1 MAEEK
6 TIDLGKDHSGPPTEH
21 HGIDHE
27 TKIESADV
35 VEDVNSEEE
44 EPVVTF
50 KTWIVVGILSC
61 GYGLSFW
68 PIPVMANIGGLIAG
82 ELDAPSEYIWFIP
95 SWTISITVCFMLCG
109 ANTDMLGRRWFLT
122 LGNLICTVGHIVTA
136 SSKNV
141 NAVIAGM
148 AISGFG
154 GANCQMA
161 AFALPELL
169 PNKWRHIGVVI
180 ADVTTLLAVIL
191 APITG
196 LYGFHSHSWRWNFY
210 AAAIAQFLSFLGLL
224 FLYFPPAHPYG
235 LPVKKVLP
243 KIDYVGGAL
252 FVAGAVPALVG
263 MVYTT
268 VVPSDDAHVVAPLV
282 IGFFFI
288 VCFALWETFSRSEH
302 PLTPT
307 YVFASSRG
315 RDFTA
320 PAIALAVVNMFY
332 YSGSI
337 LWPTIINAFYTDG
350 GTDWHYAIVLSLP
363 QGLAITLGAMML
375 SVFGGRIK
383 NWQWQLTGSV
393 FIMVLFGS
401 LLAMVSP
408 TNKGLMIAFIFL
420 SQCGYGWAIY
430 LSIAVAQMGVE
441 HKDLGLSGGIAGVFR
456 FAAGS
461 IGAAVYTTILTN
473 ETNKSMARLVPAAA
487 VAAGLPRSKIP
498 DLLSAIGTP
507 ALSKEFSQA
516 VVAAV
521 GPAVDQAH
529 VHGIRMVAFASL
541 AFGIVGIIAC
551 MCCKDVDK
559 KMNNKIEVYLENT
572 EYASRNKYH

>member
-6 TIDLGKDHSGPPTEH
+6 TINSGKDHSEPPTEH
-21 HGIDHE
+21 HGIDQE
-27 TKIESADV
+27 TKLESADV
-35 VEDVNSEEE
+35 VEDVNSDEEE

-350 GTDWHYAIVLSLP
+350 GADWHYAIVLSLP
-363 QGLAITLGAMML
+363 QGLAITLGALML
-375 SVFGGRIK
+375 SVLGGRIK

-393 FIMVLFGS
+393 FVMVLFGS

-473 ETNKSMARLVPAAA
+473 ETNKSMAKLVPAAA
-487 VAAGLPRSKIP
+487 VAAGLPQSKIP

-507 ALSKEFSQA
+507 ALAKEFSQA

-559 KMNNKIEVYLENT
+559 KMNNKVNPPQ
-572 EYASRNKYH
+572 ADRSANKG